1 MCFSVYLLLK
11 AKGRSGIIVSDN
23 PLHKGKTL
31 VSDSLGYR
39 GTKPTSTY
47 MITKVISE
55 KIATLSQEVSCQ
67 S

>member
-1 MCFSVYLLLK
+1 VCFSVYLLLK

-31 VSDSLGYR
+31 VSDSLGYS
-39 GTKPTSTY
+39 GIKPTD
-47 MITKVISE
+47 MITRVISE
-55 KIATLSQEVSCQ
+55 KIATPSQEVSCQ